1 MLVLTRKSNEDVVIL
16 LGGRKV
22 RIRVLD
28 AANGRVRLGIDAPRD
43 VAVHREEV
51 WNCIRQWNEAGSAVD
66 SAIK

>member
-1 MLVLTRKSNEDVVIL
+1 MLVLTRKSNEDVVIQ
-16 LGGRKV
+16 LGNNLV
-22 RIRVLD
+22 RVRVLD

>member
-1 MLVLTRKSNEDVVIL
+1 MLVLTRKSNEEVVIQ
-16 LGGRKV
+16 LGSREV

-51 WNCIRQWNEAGSAVD
+51 WNSIRAWNEAGAAID

>member
-1 MLVLTRKSNEDVVIL
+1 MLVLTRKSNEDVVIQSGNL
-16 LGGRKV
+16 LV
-22 RIRVLD
+22 RVRVLD

>member
-1 MLVLTRKSNEDVVIL
+1 MLVLTRKSNEDVVIQSGNL
-16 LGGRKV
+16 LV
-22 RIRVLD
+22 RVRVLD

-51 WNCIRQWNEAGSAVD
+51 WNSIRAWNEAGAAID